1 MSLFRC
7 PICAQPLEKQP
18 GRYLCP
24 NGHSYDCAAAGYVHL
39 LPVRQK
45 HSKLPG
51 DDKEMVRARKDFLSA
66 GYYRPLCLALEAL
79 ADQHTGMEPVVVDSG
94 CGEGYYTAGIFNR
107 LTAAGKKPTIAGID
121 LSKFALRWAAKRQK
135 EIEFAVASAYHL
147 PLPDASVD
155 ALLNCFSPLALTEFH
170 RVLKPGGYFLYVVPG
185 AEHLWE
191 MKEILYDRPYPNEE
205 RETPYQGF
213 SYEAIVPV
221 DETITLRSREDIQN
235 LFRMTPYAWKTPREG
250 KDRLAVRE
258 TLTTCVSFRIHI
270 FKKL

>member
-94 CGEGYYTAGIFNR
+94 CGEGYYTA
-107 LTAAGKKPTIAGID
+107 
-121 LSKFALRWAAKRQK
+121 
-135 EIEFAVASAYHL
+135 
-147 PLPDASVD
+147 
-155 ALLNCFSPLALTEFH
+155 
-170 RVLKPGGYFLYVVPG
+170 
-185 AEHLWE
+185 
-191 MKEILYDRPYPNEE
+191 
-205 RETPYQGF
+205 
-213 SYEAIVPV
+213 
-221 DETITLRSREDIQN
+221 
-235 LFRMTPYAWKTPREG
+235 
-250 KDRLAVRE
+250 
-258 TLTTCVSFRIHI
+258 
-270 FKKL
+270 